1 MSLPRRK
8 REKRRQKTGRDWK
21 QIAFYVLSGLVA
33 ISMAFAYVLS
43 YLAGR

>member
-1 MSLPRRK
+1 LSLPRRK
-8 REKRRQKTGRDWK
+8 REKRRQKTERDWK

-43 YLAGR
+43 YLASH

>member
-8 REKRRQKTGRDWK
+8 RQKRQQKTERDWK

-33 ISMAFAYVLS
+33 ISMAFAYVIS